1 MSERRTAGK
10 PVRQRNV
17 LITGVTGTLG
27 RQLAQHLY
35 FDKGIGTI
43 IGIAKDERPYYF
55 DEYDPKKFV
64 YSQVDLTKFREVN
77 NLFFSDTYKDAQ
89 IDTVIHLAFQNR
101 PSMHGEK
108 SHALNV
114 LGTKNILE
122 KCIETPGITKFIFKS
137 SGIVYRVLP
146 HGDVLLDEESDLN
159 FDASANQWIK
169 DRVDA
174 DMLCRSRMD
183 NKKVDIVVM
192 RFSNIVGRNIH
203 SQLNE
208 YLQSAI
214 VLRPAGYDPM
224 VNLIDVKD
232 VIGSIRQAIEK
243 KTRGVFNIV
252 GKDTAPLS
260 VFVRQS
266 GSKVVSLPAPLMVPA
281 NQLQRR
287 LGITTFNYEVDQR
300 RLRFSALLAGTK
312 AETVLGYSP
321 RHHVDFG

>member
-1 MSERRTAGK
+1 MGGRVPRL
-10 PVRQRNV
+10 RNV

-35 FDKGIGTI
+35 FDKGIGFI

-55 DEYDPKKFV
+55 EEYDPKKFV
-64 YSQVDLTKFREVN
+64 YSQVDLTKFRELN
-77 NLFFSDTYKDAQ
+77 NLFFSDMYKEAQ
-89 IDTVIHLAFQNR
+89 INTVIHLAFQNR

-122 KCIETPGITKFIFKS
+122 KCIETAGVTKFIFKS
-137 SGIVYRVLP
+137 SGIVYRVMP
-146 HGDVLLDEESDLN
+146 HGDVQLDEESDLN
-159 FDASANQWIK
+159 FDADSDQWIK

-183 NKKVDIVVM
+183 NRKVDIAVL
-192 RFSNIVGRNIH
+192 RFSNIVGRNVH

-208 YLQSAI
+208 YLQSA
-214 VLRPAGYDPM
+214 VCLKVAGFDPM

-232 VIGSIRQAIEK
+232 VIASIRLSIDRK
-243 KTRGVFNIV
+243 VRGVYNVI

-260 VFVRQS
+260 VFVKQA
-266 GSKVVSLPAPLMVPA
+266 GSRVVSLPEPLMLPA
-281 NQLQRR
+281 NVLQRR
-287 LGITTFNYEVDQR
+287 LGITSYNFEVDQK
-300 RLRFSALLAGTK
+300 RLKFNALLDGSK
-312 AETVLGYSP
+312 AERDIGYTP

>member
-1 MSERRTAGK
+1 MSERRTPAR

-35 FDKGIGTI
+35 FDKNIGTI

-64 YSQVDLTKFREVN
+64 YSQIDLTKFRELN
-77 NLFFSDTYKDAQ
+77 NLFFSDTFKDAQ

-101 PSMHGEK
+101 PSRHSEK

-146 HGDVLLDEESDLN
+146 HGDVVLDEESDLN
-159 FDASANQWIK
+159 FEESANQWIK
-169 DRVDA
+169 DRVDS

-183 NKKVDIVVM
+183 NKKVDIAVL
-192 RFSNIVGRNIH
+192 RFSNIVGRNVH

-208 YLQSAI
+208 YLQSAV
-214 VLRPAGYDPM
+214 VLRPAGFDPM

-232 VIGSIRQAIEK
+232 VIGAIRAAVDK
-243 KTRGVFNIV
+243 KVRGVFNIV

-266 GSKVVSLPAPLMVPA
+266 GSRVLALPTPLMVPA
-281 NQLQRR
+281 NVLQRR
-287 LGITTFNYEVDQR
+287 LGITSYNYEVDQR
-300 RLRFSALLAGTK
+300 RLHFSALLDGRK
-312 AETVLGYSP
+312 AEKALGYTP